1 MDYIFSKHA
10 IEQMLNR
17 SIEKD
22 NVIET
27 IEHPDEIIYEDDNQL
42 IYQRIFKKEV
52 SINAYMVRVFINAT
66 SAPSLVKTVYL
77 TTKLIK
83 YLK

>member
-10 IEQMLNR
+10 VEQMLNR
-17 SIEKD
+17 SIKESD
-22 NVIET
+22 VIET
-27 IEHPDEIIYEDDNQL
+27 LHNPDEKIYEVENQL
-42 IYQRIFKKEV
+42 IFQ
-52 SINAYMVRVFINAT
+52 RVFINQGGMNSYMIRVFVNANINPT
-66 SAPSLVKTVYL
+66 LIKTVYL